1 MRMMRFKRPLL
12 IILILLLPSTNVS
25 FGQMLEPGPQV
36 LTFFSEV
43 DDTDQP
49 YALYLP
55 EHFDAS
61 KEYPLVISLHGAGSN
76 HRLNLRRVFGKSNAP
91 GENDVEASR
100 YFPEW
105 ENENY
110 IVASPY
116 ARGTMG
122 YQGVAEEDV
131 MDVLADVRRRFSID
145 ENRTYLTGLSMG
157 GGGTLWTGLTRP
169 DIWAAIAPV
178 CPAPPEGTRALAPNA
193 LNIPVYLFQGG
204 ADPVVNPD
212 DVRAWAKRLK
222 ELGTNVEYT
231 EYPGVGHNSWE
242 KAYAD
247 GQIFDWFDQYRRDP
261 HPDRVRF
268 ATRRYKYDSAY
279 WVQFDALTPGT
290 LARIDAA
297 FTAPNQMKVTTAD
310 LDGFTLHLAEH
321 PRVTA
326 GRPMTVRID
335 GQPLQ
340 VQAADSLSFSRREG
354 GWVAEKY
361 EAPRRAKR
369 PGAEGPMSEAI
380 AGRHIYVY
388 GTGGDP
394 SEEELARRQAR
405 AVKAATWSVYR
416 GPFWRRV
423 KVFPRVVAD
432 KDVRASDLETSNLI
446 LFGTQQTNSL
456 IERFS
461 ERLPFRFKSSPDEY
475 GLAYVFPV
483 GGRYVLVSSGLPW
496 WQLGGSTDEIPSS
509 PFAMQVPALELMGM
523 QDYLLFE
530 GATNNVVAEGR
541 FNRKWRIPNADADKM
556 ETTGAVSMTEG
567 MTTRGR

>member
-1 MRMMRFKRPLL
+1 MRSKR
-12 IILILLLPSTNVS
+12 LLLSVFVLLLTAINSVS
-25 FGQMLEPGPQV
+25 FGQVLESGPQV

-61 KEYPLVISLHGAGSN
+61 KKYPLVISLHGAGSN

-157 GGGTLWTGLTRP
+157 GGGTLWMGLTRP

-178 CPAPPEGTRALAPNA
+178 CPAPPEGTWALAPNA
-193 LNIPVYLFQGG
+193 LNIPVHLFQGA
-204 ADPVVNPD
+204 ADPVVDPD
-212 DVRAWAKRLK
+212 DVRGWAKRLK
-222 ELGTNVEYT
+222 ELGANVEYT

-242 KAYAD
+242 DAYAD

-268 ATRRYKYDSAY
+268 TTRRYKYDSAY
-279 WVQFDALTPGT
+279 WVRFDALTPGT
-290 LARIDAA
+290 LARIDAE
-297 FTAPNQMKVTTAD
+297 FTAPNQLEVATAA
-310 LDGFTLHLAEH
+310 LDGFTLHLAGH
-321 PRVTA
+321 PRVTT
-326 GRPMTVRID
+326 GRPMIILID
-335 GQPLQ
+335 GQTLR
-340 VQAADSLSFSRREG
+340 VQATGSLSLSRHEG
-354 GWVAEKY
+354 GWVARKSEV
-361 EAPRRAKR
+361 PPRAKR

-388 GTGGDP
+388 GTGGSP

-416 GPFWRRV
+416 GPFWGRV

-432 KDVRASDLETSNLI
+432 KDVRASDLETSNLV
-446 LFGTQQTNSL
+446 LFGTQQTNDL
-456 IERFS
+456 IERFRD
-461 ERLPFRFKSSPDEY
+461 RLPFRFKGSPAEY

-483 GGRYVLVSSGLPW
+483 GAHYVLVSSGLPW
-496 WQLGGSTDEIPSS
+496 WQVGGSHDEMPSS

-541 FNRKWRIPNADADKM
+541 FNRNWRIPNADAEKM
-556 ETTGAVSMTEG
+556 EATGTVSVSEGVATTD
-567 MTTRGR
+567 R

>member
-1 MRMMRFKRPLL
+1 MRSKRLL
-12 IILILLLPSTNVS
+12 LTILILLLTASNSAS
-25 FGQMLEPGPQV
+25 FAQVLESGPQV
-36 LTFFSEV
+36 LTFFSRV

-55 EHFDAS
+55 EDFNAS

-105 ENENY
+105 ENEDY

-122 YQGVAEEDV
+122 YRSVAEEDV
-131 MDVLADVRRRFSID
+131 MDVLADVKRRFPID

-157 GGGTLWTGLTRP
+157 GGGTLWIGLTRP

-178 CPAPPEGTRALAPNA
+178 CPAPPEGTLALAPNA
-193 LNIPVYLFQGG
+193 LNIPVHLFQGA

-212 DVRAWAKRLK
+212 DVRRWAKRLE
-222 ELGTNVEYT
+222 ELGTNVAYT

-242 KAYAD
+242 NAYAD
-247 GQIFDWFDQYRRDP
+247 SQIFDWFDQYRRDP

-268 ATRRYKYDSAY
+268 TTRRYKYDSAY
-279 WVQFDALTPGT
+279 WVRLDALTPGT
-290 LARIDAA
+290 LARIDAE
-297 FTAPNQMKVTTAD
+297 FTAPNQVEVTTAN
-310 LDGFTLHLAEH
+310 LDGFMLYLAGH
-321 PRVTA
+321 PRVTM
-326 GRPMTVRID
+326 GRPMTVHID
-335 GQPLQ
+335 GQPLR
-340 VQAADSLSFSRREG
+340 VQAADSLSFSRRED
-354 GWVAEKY
+354 GWVTREY
-361 EAPRRAKR
+361 EAPPRAKR

-380 AGRHIYVY
+380 ASRHVYVY

-432 KDVRASDLETSNLI
+432 EDVRASDLKTSNLV

-461 ERLPFRFKSSPDEY
+461 DRLPFRFKGSPNEY

-496 WQLGGSTDEIPSS
+496 WQVGGATDEIPSP
-509 PFAMQVPALELMGM
+509 PFAMQVPALELLEM
-523 QDYLLFE
+523 QDYLLFR
-530 GATNNVVAEGR
+530 GAANNVVAEGR
-541 FNRKWRIPNADADKM
+541 FNRSWRIPSTNADEM
-556 ETTGAVSMTEG
+556 EATGAVSVDEG
-567 MTTRGR
+567 ITMRSR